1 MGYTGILKDT
11 HMDMCRHSLTRRQ
24 LLAAAAA
31 SGIAATAGL
40 GASDDV
46 NARIA
51 AAIPS
56 QAPARPARDRRLLIF
71 DLNVN
76 YGGHGSIATANTAFT
91 MMGEKTGAFRTV
103 VSRDPAV
110 FAPESLKGFDAVFF
124 NNNVGNLFT
133 DPALRRSL
141 VEFVY
146 SGGGLMG
153 VHGTTV
159 AFTQWPGAV
168 EDWPEF
174 GIMLGARGANHRENT
189 EHVFIKLDD
198 PDHPVVAAFGGRGF
212 EYRDEFFRYQ
222 EVYSRNRVRVLLS
235 IDTDKTPQ
243 DQGRQFGATIRQ
255 DNDYALAWVRGYGR
269 GRVFHSTIAH
279 HPSVFWDPKMLEFY
293 LAAAQFVLGDLPAP
307 TTPSARLTGAVR
319 AQERLGWRL
328 GMNPGSATLFE
339 AIDAASQAGLLYLT
353 ARMGMPVGG
362 GIAGHF
368 EPDLDAPAREHIR
381 LKLDAAAIRLLTCSL
396 DSVPKDEAACRQ
408 LFEFARK
415 MGVEA
420 LSAEVEPDGLDALER
435 LCDEY
440 DISLALRNLLDDPK
454 KALTI
459 CAGRGKRIGLC
470 CDIDRWARA
479 GIDPAEALSDIGD
492 RLAICVLPGEQT
504 DAAGKVLDR
513 LRRQG
518 RRSILFVVEPA
529 AGMDT
534 VVEAFHGVITTT
546 ADSEPT
552 TR

>member
-31 SGIAATAGL
+31 SGISATAAL

-51 AAIPS
+51 AAIPK

-76 YGGHGSIATANTAFT
+76 YGGHGSIPTANTAFT
-91 MMGEKTGAFRTV
+91 LMGEKTGAFRTV
-103 VSRDPAV
+103 VSGDPAV

-189 EHVFIKLDD
+189 EQIFIKLDD
-198 PDHPVVAAFGGRGF
+198 PDHPVVAPFGGRGF

-307 TTPSARLTGAVR
+307 TTPSAKLTAAVR
-319 AQERLGWRL
+319 AFEELGWRL
-328 GMNPGSATLFE
+328 GMNPGSAPMFE
-339 AIDAASQAGLLYLT
+339 AIDAASREELLYIGG
-353 ARMGMPVGG
+353 RMGMSVGG
-362 GIAGHF
+362 NIAAPFG
-368 EPDLDAPAREHIR
+368 PGLDAPAREQIR
-381 LKLDAAAIRLLTCSL
+381 LKLDAAAVRLLTCSL
-396 DSVPKDEAACRQ
+396 DSVPRDEASCRQ

-420 LSAEVEPDGLDALER
+420 LSAEVEPGGLDALER

-440 DISLALRNLLDDPK
+440 DIHLALRNLPDDPK

-470 CDIDRWARA
+470 CDVDRWARV

-492 RLAICVLPGEQT
+492 RLVICAVS
-504 DAAGKVLDR
+504 AGRKDTTRNALGRIMQD
-513 LRRQG
+513 G
-518 RRSILFVVEPA
+518 RRPIMFAVEPSDA
-529 AGMDT
+529 VDNAID
-534 VVEAFHGVITTT
+534 AFNV
-546 ADSEPT
+546 